1 MLERKASPAGHSC
14 SSLELKTRLTGFP
27 FLSLFFFF
35 FFFFLAVVYMWLF
48 GCFIP

>member
-27 FLSLFFFF
+27 FL
-35 FFFFLAVVYMWLF
+35 FFLAVVYMWLF